1 MAKLAV
7 QLLCLKKQSMDGPT
21 TDDRD
26 ALKARKTTA
35 EERDLQVSG
44 RESKEREKE
53 DSHRLVGYFLS
64 FHFLDEEPEE
74 LNDGYAAAVMSMM
87 LVVMMD
93 ESGQLILGRGAGS
106 RSRGGGD
113 AGS

>member
-1 MAKLAV
+1 MFETWHGL
-7 QLLCLKKQSMDGPT
+7 QSIG
-21 TDDRD
+21 
-26 ALKARKTTA
+26 LNA
-35 EERDLQVSG
+35 EVLEPSEQVSG

-64 FHFLDEEPEE
+64 FQFLDEEPEE
-74 LNDGYAAAVMSMM
+74 LNDGYAAAVTSMM
-87 LVVMMD
+87 LVMMMD